1 MYTGLLHSHKLLVL
15 LFLVHYVVKLVLL
28 LMNRHDSLAKYSKT
42 TRIPEM
48 VLSAGFLLTGIGM
61 LFQGAILSKLLIIKV
76 ICVFA
81 SIPLAVIG
89 FKKGNKVLAFIA
101 VFLIVMSYGL
111 AEMNKKAKTGDKIDT
126 STVTD
131 PIVAGKLI
139 YVNKCAQCHGEIGN
153 GGASG
158 AKDLSL
164 TQLTAEEQKVAIR
177 NGKNAMPGFK
187 EDVLSEADLDAV
199 IQYIA
204 TLKQ

>member
-1 MYTGLLHSHKLLVL
+1 M
-15 LFLVHYVVKLVLL
+15 VK
-28 LMNRHDSLAKYSKT
+28 
-42 TRIPEM
+42 
-48 VLSAGFLLTGIGM
+48 
-61 LFQGAILSKLLIIKV
+61 GAIFSNLIIIKL

-89 FKKGNKVLAFIA
+89 FKKGNKVLAFLA
-101 VFLIVMSYGL
+101 VLLIVASYGL
-111 AEMNKKAKTGDKIDT
+111 AEMNKKAKTGAKIDT

-153 GGASG
+153 GGVSG

-164 TQLTAEEQKVAIR
+164 TLLSADEQKVLIR

-187 EDVLSEADLDAV
+187 EDVLSETDMDAV